1 MLNSE
6 NVPPS
11 VDISSQRGVR
21 MNGPVVENPD
31 SVATHLGDDILFALK
46 GRAQEAGSRVILPE
60 GSDPR
65 ILEAAVIA
73 NSEGLAR
80 TTVIGNENEIR
91 TSASSAGL
99 DQDHLHIIDPNA
111 LDDYEELKSS
121 YARIRGVKG
130 VTPEKAEVEFSSPVV
145 QGAMIVRSGLA
156 DGLVAGAITTT
167 GEVVGSALRII
178 GKAPGVEV
186 VSSCFIM
193 VLPVAEYGEN
203 GVFIFADCGIVPDPT
218 PSQLAQ
224 IAISSA
230 RSGVFFLGFEPRVAM
245 LSFSTHGSARH
256 PRVDKVREAVGV
268 VREREPDLVVDGEIQ
283 LDAAIVPEVAGMKVP
298 GSQIGGRANVLVF
311 PDLDSGNIAYKL
323 VERLANTR
331 AIGPIL
337 QGLNQP
343 VNDLSRG
350 CRVDDIVN
358 VIALTS
364 IQAKWG

>member
-1 MLNSE
+1 VKRVEGLL
-6 NVPPS
+6 
-11 VDISSQRGVR
+11 ITAITSQRELKVD
-21 MNGPVVENPD
+21 GPTGKDPD
-31 SVATHLGDDILFALK
+31 GLAACLGDDIIYALR
-46 GRAQEAGSRVILPE
+46 GRAREAASRVILPE
-60 GSDPR
+60 GGDPR

-73 NSEGLAR
+73 DSEGLAH
-80 TTVIGNENEIR
+80 TSVIGDEEEIR

-99 DQDHLHIIDPNA
+99 NLDHLHIIDPNT
-111 LDDYEELKSS
+111 LYEYDELKAS
-121 YARIRGVKG
+121 YALLRGKKG
-130 VTPEKAEVEFSSPVV
+130 KTPEEADEEFLSPVV
-145 QGAMIVRSGLA
+145 LGAMMVDSKMA
-156 DGLVAGAITTT
+156 DGLVAGAVNTT
-167 GEVVGSALRII
+167 GQVVGSALRIL

-193 VLPVAEYGEN
+193 VMPVAEFGEK
-203 GVFIFADCGIVPDPT
+203 GVFIFSDCGVVPDPT
-218 PSQLAQ
+218 ASQLAQ
-224 IAISSA
+224 IAISAA
-230 RSGVFFLGFEPRVAM
+230 RSGVFFLGFEPKVAM

-256 PRVDKVREAVGV
+256 QRVDKVAEATRM

-283 LDAAIVPEVAGMKVP
+283 LDAAIVPDVAAKKVP
-298 GSQIGGRANVLVF
+298 GSPLEGRANVLVF

-323 VERLANTR
+323 VERLANTQ

-337 QGLNQP
+337 QGLRRP

>member
-1 MLNSE
+1 MGSSAGE
-6 NVPPS
+6 QPGS
-11 VDISSQRGVR
+11 VSMCLGEDIIDAVKERAR
-21 MNGPVVENPD
+21 K
-31 SVATHLGDDILFALK
+31 SVSK
-46 GRAQEAGSRVILPE
+46 VILPE

-73 NSEGLAR
+73 DADGLAH
-80 TTVIGNENEIR
+80 TAVIGDEEMVR
-91 TSASSAGL
+91 SAAERAEL
-99 DQDHLHIIDPNA
+99 DQEHLHIIDPRN
-111 LDDYEELKSS
+111 LVQYQELKAS
-121 YARIRGVKG
+121 YAQIRERKG
-130 VTPEKAEVEFSSPVV
+130 LTRAEAEREFSNPVV
-145 QGAMIVRSGLA
+145 LGAMIVQSGAA

-167 GEVVGSALRII
+167 GEVVSSALRII
-178 GKAPGVEV
+178 GKAPDVEV
-186 VSSCFIM
+186 ISSCFLM
-193 VLPVAEYGEN
+193 VMPVADYGEN

-256 PRVDKVREAVGV
+256 PRVEKVQEAARI
-268 VREREPDLVVDGEIQ
+268 VREREPDLVMDGEIQ
-283 LDAAIVPEVAGMKVP
+283 LDAAIVPDVAEKKAP
-298 GSQIGGRANVLVF
+298 DSKLKGRANILVF
-311 PDLDSGNIAYKL
+311 PDLDAGNIAYKL
-323 VERLANTR
+323 VERLAYTK

-337 QGLNQP
+337 QGLRSP

-364 IQAKWG
+364 IQAKEGKA

>member
-1 MLNSE
+1 M
-6 NVPPS
+6 
-11 VDISSQRGVR
+11 G
-21 MNGPVVENPD
+21 GPAKEYPGGD
-31 SVATHLGDDILFALK
+31 AMELGDDILSAIK
-46 GRAQEAGSRVILPE
+46 SRAREAFSRVILPE

-65 ILEAAVIA
+65 VVEAAVIA
-73 NSEGLAR
+73 ASDGLAH
-80 TTVIGNENEIR
+80 TSVIGDEERIR
-91 TSASSAGL
+91 AAASSAGL
-99 DQDHLHIIDPNA
+99 NQDYLHIIDPRT
-111 LDDYEELKSS
+111 LFDYREMKAS
-121 YARIRGVKG
+121 YAGIRKRKG
-130 VTPEKAEVEFSSPVV
+130 VGKEAAETEFTSPVV
-145 QGAMIVRSGLA
+145 LAAMMVKNGLA

-167 GEVVGSALRII
+167 GEVVSSALRII

-186 VSSCFIM
+186 VSSCFLM
-193 VLPVAEYGEN
+193 VMPVAEYGEN

-230 RSGVFFLGFEPRVAM
+230 RSGVFFLGFDPRVAM
-245 LSFSTHGSARH
+245 LSFSTHGSAQH
-256 PRVDKVREAVGV
+256 PRVEKVKEAARI
-268 VREREPDLVVDGEIQ
+268 VREREPDLVMDGEIQ
-283 LDAAIVPEVAGMKVP
+283 LDAAIVPQVAEIKVP
-298 GSQIGGRANVLVF
+298 DSQLKGRANILVF

-323 VERLANTR
+323 VERLAHTK

-337 QGLNQP
+337 QGLDRP

>member
-1 MLNSE
+1 MDDPAGRHPEGLAM
-6 NVPPS
+6 
-11 VDISSQRGVR
+11 R
-21 MNGPVVENPD
+21 
-31 SVATHLGDDILFALK
+31 LGDDIIYALR
-46 GRAQEAGSRVILPE
+46 GRAREAASRVILPE
-60 GSDPR
+60 GGDSR

-73 NSEGLAR
+73 DSDGLAR
-80 TTVIGNENEIR
+80 TTVIGDEEEIR
-91 TSASSAGL
+91 TTATRAGL
-99 DQDHLHIIDPNA
+99 DQEHLHIIDLNT
-111 LDDYEELKSS
+111 LNEYEELKAS
-121 YARIRGVKG
+121 YALIRGGKG
-130 VTPEKAEVEFSSPVV
+130 ITQEKADEEFSSPVV
-145 QGAMIVRSGLA
+145 LAAMMVRSGLA
-156 DGLVAGAITTT
+156 DGVVAGAATTT
-167 GEVVGSALRII
+167 SEVVSSALRII

-193 VLPVAEYGEN
+193 VMPVAEYGEK

-230 RSGVFFLGFEPRVAM
+230 RSGVFFLGFDPRVAM
-245 LSFSTHGSARH
+245 LSFSTHGSAQH
-256 PRVDKVREAVGV
+256 PRVDKVREAARM
-268 VREREPDLVVDGEIQ
+268 VREREPDLVMDGEIQ
-283 LDAAIVPEVAGMKVP
+283 LDAAIVPEVAGLKVP
-298 GSQIGGRANVLVF
+298 HSRLEGRANILVF

-337 QGLNQP
+337 QGLHKP